1 MKLGF
6 EVSSISGGNNT
17 GIARYINNVINKI
30 SREKNIDI
38 NLLYK
43 ISREKGKLYSSEYL
57 KNIKTVSYY
66 NNILP
71 IFKPDLD
78 IIHGLDG
85 YIPNWKRCKKLVTIH
100 DIRVIKFAK
109 DHISS
114 YKYRKRKEDLYRK
127 VFKYVDAII
136 TVSQTTKDDIVEYF
150 NLNPDR
156 VVKVH
161 LGINEKFLSYNE
173 RNMNKDSIINKYS
186 IKKPYLL
193 YVGAIS
199 KQKNTARLVEAFL
212 TCDFKKD
219 FDLILVGPKSFGYE
233 ETLNAID
240 KYNGTN
246 IIKLLGFV
254 SDDDLITLYAN
265 SEGFLFPTIYE
276 GFGFPVLE
284 AMALGIPVLTSNIGA
299 VSEIDGGYGIKV
311 DPYSVHEIRIGID
324 KLVNFD
330 KKLSDQMVQ
339 HAKGFTWDK
348 TIKEYSNIYKR
359 ISGYT
364 TLDN

>member
-17 GIARYINNVINKI
+17 GIARYINNVINNI
-30 SREKNIDI
+30 SAEESIDI

-43 ISREKGKLYSSEYL
+43 ISRGKDKLYSSEYL

-71 IFKPDLD
+71 IMKPKFD

-85 YIPNWKRCKKLVTIH
+85 YIPNWKNCKKIVTIH

-109 DHISS
+109 DNISS
-114 YKYRKRKEDLYRK
+114 YKYRKRKENLYRK

-150 NLNPDR
+150 DLNPNR
-156 VVKVH
+156 IVKVH
-161 LGINEKFLSYNE
+161 LGINEKFLSYSEKN
-173 RNMNKDSIINKYS
+173 RNKDSINKYG

-212 TCDFKKD
+212 TSDFKKD
-219 FDLILVGPKSFGYE
+219 FDLILVGPKSFGHE
-233 ETLNAID
+233 DTLATID
-240 KYNGTN
+240 KYNGTD
-246 IIKLLGFV
+246 IVKLLGFV
-254 SDDDLITLYAN
+254 NDNDLINLYLN
-265 SEGFLFPTIYE
+265 SIGFVFPTIYE

-284 AMALGIPVLTSNIGA
+284 AMALGVPVLTSNIGA
-299 VSEIDGGYGIKV
+299 VNEIDGGYGIKV
-311 DPYSVHEIRIGID
+311 DPYSIDEIRDGIG
-324 KLVNFD
+324 KLINFD
-330 KKLSDQMVQ
+330 KKLSEQMVQ
-339 HAKGFTWDK
+339 HAKKFTWDK
-348 TIKEYSNIYKR
+348 TAKTYLKIYKN
-359 ISGYT
+359 ILGET